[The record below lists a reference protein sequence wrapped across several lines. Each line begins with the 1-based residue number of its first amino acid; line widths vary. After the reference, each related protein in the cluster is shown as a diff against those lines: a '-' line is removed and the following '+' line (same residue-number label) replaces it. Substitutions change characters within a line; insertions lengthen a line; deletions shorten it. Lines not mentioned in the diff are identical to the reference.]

1 VSEVTEI
8 EWRKND
14 LAGYAKYSVLC
25 LSLSHLIYSSL
36 LMRTGST
43 NASQSRT
50 MIAQV
55 NNASSAEVQ
64 YTHLETLIYSLAI
77 LVNRQREQVH
87 TDES

>member
-1 VSEVTEI
+1 
-8 EWRKND
+8 
-14 LAGYAKYSVLC
+14 
-25 LSLSHLIYSSL
+25 
-36 LMRTGST
+36 
-43 NASQSRT
+43 